1 MGSVDKIEK
10 LVRPY
15 VTALF
20 ATAIVV
26 GFFMGKVQ
34 ASEVIGPAGLCL
46 GFWFRDRTEK
56 REEPKPPTPI
66 Q

>member
-1 MGSVDKIEK
+1 MSVANVEK

-26 GFFMGKVQ
+26 GFFMGRLQ
-34 ASEVIGPAGLCL
+34 SEALLGPAGMAL
-46 GFWFRDRTEK
+46 GFWFQK
-56 REEPKPPTPI
+56 REEPKPPAP
-66 Q
+66 